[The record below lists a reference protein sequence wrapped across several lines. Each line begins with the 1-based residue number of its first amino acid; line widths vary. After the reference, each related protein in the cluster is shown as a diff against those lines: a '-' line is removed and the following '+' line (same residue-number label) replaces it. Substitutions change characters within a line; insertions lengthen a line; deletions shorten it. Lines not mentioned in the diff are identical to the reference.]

1 MGNAMQT
8 QIGME
13 MGRGV
18 AQMIEL
24 MLDNDNYVL
33 KCGLKLR

>member
-1 MGNAMQT
+1 MGIARQT

-24 MLDNDNYVL
+24 MLDNENYVL